1 MTYKND
7 FQHEERKM
15 SRISVCAVVVGL
27 ALTPVAA
34 VGEEP
39 DEWVRRNV
47 NDMVA
52 LYQHHHAHPELSFCE
67 RETADRLTKE
77 WSAIGAE
84 VTTGVGGHGVVGL
97 LRNGDGPTV
106 MLRTDMDA
114 LPVREQTGLACA
126 SEVRVT
132 NDSGVEVGV
141 MHACGHDAHMTNVI
155 GVARYLAAN
164 KDRWNGTV
172 MLIGQPAEE
181 HGAGAKAMLDDGLF
195 KRFPKP
201 DFALALH
208 VDPTLATGVV
218 GYRAGYSMA
227 NVDAVDITVRGRGGH
242 GANPH
247 TTIDPVVQAA
257 QLVMS
262 LQTIV
267 SREVKAIEPAVVTVG
282 SIHGG
287 TKHNIIADECHL
299 QLTVRSYSD
308 EVRKQLLSGIERKA
322 KAVAIGAG
330 APEPIVEVTE
340 GTPSLHNDEKLTER
354 IVPVFRRVL
363 GEDKVILSEPAMV
376 AEDFSH
382 YGRVGVPILMFRLGV
397 VDSQRLARYE
407 QAGQQP
413 PPLHSPQFYPDI
425 EGTLVTGITATAS
438 AALELLKP

>member
-1 MTYKND
+1 M
-7 FQHEERKM
+7 ER
-15 SRISVCAVVVGL
+15 SIFRVAI
-27 ALTPVAA
+27 LTTFLCLPTTQFSA
-34 VGEEP
+34 VGSEP
-39 DEWVRRNV
+39 GQWVNENLDDLV
-47 NDMVA
+47 T
-52 LYQHHHAHPELSFCE
+52 LYQHFHARPELSFFE
-67 RETADRLTKE
+67 SETAARLAKE

-84 VTTGVGGHGVVGL
+84 VTTGVGGHGVVSL
-97 LRNGDGPTV
+97 LRNGEGPTV

-114 LPVREQTGLACA
+114 LPVTEQTGLACA
-126 SEVRVT
+126 STVKVPNE
-132 NDSGVEVGV
+132 SGVEVGV

-164 KDRWNGTV
+164 KDKWRGTL

-208 VDPTLATGVV
+208 VDTTLATGVV
-218 GYRAGYSMA
+218 GCRPGYSMA
-227 NVDAVDITVRGRGGH
+227 NVDSVDITVRGRGGH
-242 GANPH
+242 GATPH
-247 TTIDPVVQAA
+247 ATIDPVVQAA

-267 SREVKAIEPAVVTVG
+267 SREVKAIEPAVITVG

-287 TKHNIIADECHL
+287 TKHNIIPDECHL

-308 EVRKQLLSGIERKA
+308 EVRKQLLSAIERKT

-330 APEPIVEVTE
+330 APEPTVEVTE
-340 GTPSLHNDEKLTER
+340 GTPSLKNNEKLTER

-363 GEDKVILSEPAMV
+363 GDNNVMLIEPAMV

-382 YGRVGVPILMFRLGV
+382 YGRAGVPILMFRLGV
-397 VDSQRLARYE
+397 IAPQRLARYQ
-407 QAGQQP
+407 QAGQQA
-413 PPLHSPQFYPDI
+413 PPLHSPLFYPDI
-425 EGTLVTGITATAS
+425 EGTLITGITTTAS